1 MDLGVIFSQA
11 DSGTD
16 PDAIRDWARTAED
29 AGFAHLMAYDH
40 ILGATPERLGP
51 GPVGSFA
58 RAPYTTADTFH
69 EIMVL
74 FGHLAAVTTRL
85 QFVSSVLVLAQR
97 QAALAAKQIATIHL
111 LSGGRIRV
119 AVGVGWNWAE
129 YEGLGADF
137 EHRSAVLDE
146 QIDVMRALWTQPHVD
161 FEGRFHRLEG
171 VGINPRPPGLIP
183 IYVGTSGSDAALRR
197 VVRKA
202 DGWMP
207 LLLPGLD
214 PVDLRTAAK
223 RLREICEEEGR
234 DPDTLPI
241 HGRVYLLDGWQQVVE
256 ENLEVG
262 VESLSVGFPRLAA
275 PKATHA
281 DHLKSVLDAKSEI
294 DRLVS

>member
-16 PDAIRDWARTAED
+16 PDAIREWARTAED
-29 AGFAHLMAYDH
+29 AGFSHLMAYDH
-40 ILGATPERLGP
+40 ILGASPERLGP

-58 RAPYTTADTFH
+58 SAPYTSANTFH
-69 EIMVL
+69 EVMVL
-74 FGHLAAVTTRL
+74 FSHLAAVTQRME
-85 QFVSSVLVLAQR
+85 FVTSVLVLAQR
-97 QAALAAKQIATIHL
+97 QAALAAKQIATIQL
-111 LSGGRIRV
+111 LSGGRMRV

-137 EHRSAVLDE
+137 EQRTAMLDE
-146 QIDVMRALWTQPHVD
+146 QIDVMRALWTEEHVD
-161 FEGRFHRLEG
+161 FDGRFHHLEG
-171 VGINPRPPGLIP
+171 VGINPRPRGLIP
-183 IYVGTSGSDAALRR
+183 IYMGTGGADAALRR

-214 PVDLRTAAK
+214 AIDLRTAAK
-223 RLREICEEEGR
+223 RLREICHEEGR
-234 DPDTLPI
+234 DPETVPI
-241 HGRVYLLDGWQQVVE
+241 HGRVYLFDGWQQLVE

-262 VESLSVGFPRLAA
+262 VESLSFGFPRLVA
-275 PKATHA
+275 PKMSHA
-281 DHLKSVLDAKSEI
+281 EHLKAVLDAKSEI

>member
-171 VGINPRPPGLIP
+171 VGINPRPRGLIP
-183 IYVGTSGSDAALRR
+183 IYMGTSGSDAALRR

-234 DPDTLPI
+234 DPDTVPI

-275 PKATHA
+275 PKASHA

>member
-74 FGHLAAVTTRL
+74 FGHLAAVTTRI

-137 EHRSAVLDE
+137 EHRTAVLGE
-146 QIDVMRALWTQPHVD
+146 QIDVMRALWTEPHVD

-171 VGINPRPPGLIP
+171 VGINPRPRGLIP
-183 IYVGTSGSDAALRR
+183 IYMGTSGSDAALRR

-234 DPDTLPI
+234 DPDTVPI

-281 DHLKSVLDAKSEI
+281 EHLKAVLDAKTEI

>member
-1 MDLGVIFSQA
+1 
-11 DSGTD
+11 
-16 PDAIRDWARTAED
+16 
-29 AGFAHLMAYDH
+29 
-40 ILGATPERLGP
+40 
-51 GPVGSFA
+51 
-58 RAPYTTADTFH
+58 
-69 EIMVL
+69 MVL

-137 EHRSAVLDE
+137 EHRTAVLDE

-161 FEGRFHRLEG
+161 FEGRFHHLEG
-171 VGINPRPPGLIP
+171 VGINPRPWGLIP
-183 IYVGTSGSDAALRR
+183 IYMGTSGSDAALRR

>member
-74 FGHLAAVTTRL
+74 FGHLAAVTTRI

-137 EHRSAVLDE
+137 EHRTAVLDE

-171 VGINPRPPGLIP
+171 VGINPRPRGLIP
-183 IYVGTSGSDAALRR
+183 IYMGTSGSDAALRR

-234 DPDTLPI
+234 DPDTVPI

-281 DHLKSVLDAKSEI
+281 EHLKAVLDAKTEI

>member
-161 FEGRFHRLEG
+161 FDGRFHRLEG
-171 VGINPRPPGLIP
+171 VGINPRPRGLIP
-183 IYVGTSGSDAALRR
+183 IYMGTSGSDAALRR

-234 DPDTLPI
+234 DPDTVPI

>member
-29 AGFAHLMAYDH
+29 AGFDHLMAYDH
-40 ILGATPERLGP
+40 ILGASPERLGP

-58 RAPYTTADTFH
+58 SPPYTSANTFH
-69 EIMVL
+69 EVMVL
-74 FGHLAAVTTRL
+74 FGHLAAVTQRL
-85 QFVSSVLVLAQR
+85 EFITSVLVLAQR

-111 LSGGRIRV
+111 LSGGRMRV

-137 EHRSAVLDE
+137 EHRTAVLDE
-146 QIDVMRALWTQPHVD
+146 QIDVMRALWTQDHVD
-161 FEGRFHRLEG
+161 FEGRFHHLEG
-171 VGINPRPPGLIP
+171 VGINPRPRGLIP
-183 IYVGTSGSDAALRR
+183 IYMGTGGSDAALRR

-214 PVDLRTAAK
+214 SIDLRTAVK

-234 DPDTLPI
+234 DPDTVAI
-241 HGRVYLLDGWQQVVE
+241 HGRAYLFDGWQQVIE

-262 VESLSVGFPRLAA
+262 VAALSVGFPRGAA
-275 PKATHA
+275 PNATHA
-281 DHLKSVLDAKSEI
+281 EHLKAVLDAKSEI
-294 DRLVS
+294 DRLIG

>member
-171 VGINPRPPGLIP
+171 VGINPRPRGLIP
-183 IYVGTSGSDAALRR
+183 IYMGTSGSDAALRR

-234 DPDTLPI
+234 DPDTVPI

>member
-74 FGHLAAVTTRL
+74 FGHLAAVTTRI

-137 EHRSAVLDE
+137 EHRTAVLDE
-146 QIDVMRALWTQPHVD
+146 QIDVMRALWTEPHVD

-171 VGINPRPPGLIP
+171 VGINPRPRGLIP
-183 IYVGTSGSDAALRR
+183 IYMGTSGSDAALRR

-234 DPDTLPI
+234 DPDTVPI

-281 DHLKSVLDAKSEI
+281 EHLKAVLDAKTEI

>member
-161 FEGRFHRLEG
+161 FEGRFHHLEG
-171 VGINPRPPGLIP
+171 VGINPRPRGLIP
-183 IYVGTSGSDAALRR
+183 IYMGTSGSDAALRR

-241 HGRVYLLDGWQQVVE
+241 HGRVYLLDGWQQMVE